1 MKIEIDSFV
10 DSGFENQLEWLEQL
24 VGLPSNTENK
34 EDVERAAEFVDN
46 KMEDLG
52 FSILR
57 REDPNFLR
65 ADHRIYSSNA
75 TSEEDVAIC
84 LVGHIDTVYPI
95 HWEWE
100 RINEN
105 KIKGPGV
112 MDMKGGLA
120 VIVFAL
126 DAIKR
131 ASPTLFNRLKIRFIM
146 NSDEEKGSTSSRRIF
161 QSEYSDRISEA
172 LVFEPGRT
180 EPEKEKVVVERKG
193 SAPFEIVASVA
204 GFPQHAGGRHQE
216 GGSALHALMLLGSKI
231 ESMTDYDNGLTFNV
245 TFPKDSTPEHGKR
258 NVIPSEARFLV
269 DCRYAVPGSVEAA
282 IEKLNNDISNLNF
295 DGTSDLDSR
304 LIERLKRVEMMIIFQ
319 GEGLTGRPP
328 MIMNKNLDLCN
339 RYSRHAKE
347 CGLGHGRA
355 SLQGGVSDANFISE
369 TGIPVIDGLGPYGK
383 NAHSLEDHD
392 EWFDPESLRKRTKAL
407 ARFLLDESG

>member
-161 QSEYSDRISEA
+161 QS
-172 LVFEPGRT
+172 
-180 EPEKEKVVVERKG
+180 
-193 SAPFEIVASVA
+193 
-204 GFPQHAGGRHQE
+204 
-216 GGSALHALMLLGSKI
+216 
-231 ESMTDYDNGLTFNV
+231 
-245 TFPKDSTPEHGKR
+245 
-258 NVIPSEARFLV
+258 
-269 DCRYAVPGSVEAA
+269 
-282 IEKLNNDISNLNF
+282 
-295 DGTSDLDSR
+295 
-304 LIERLKRVEMMIIFQ
+304 
-319 GEGLTGRPP
+319 
-328 MIMNKNLDLCN
+328 
-339 RYSRHAKE
+339 
-347 CGLGHGRA
+347 
-355 SLQGGVSDANFISE
+355 
-369 TGIPVIDGLGPYGK
+369 
-383 NAHSLEDHD
+383 
-392 EWFDPESLRKRTKAL
+392 
-407 ARFLLDESG
+407 